1 MSIEYIDGIRLYRS
15 LIAGLRRVVSR
26 QEYLN
31 KINVFPVPDGDT
43 GTNMAFTLTSIE
55 EGIQNN
61 AYSDIKKMSMAIAD
75 SALDG
80 ARGNSGAILAQFFV
94 GFADGIKDVKK
105 INTDEFSQAI
115 SHAKN
120 YSYDALTKPREGTI
134 LSVIRSWSESLES
147 SSKKSNDFLTILSSG
162 LINAQKALEKTPQQ
176 LEVLAKA
183 GVLDAGAQGFVDMLS
198 GIQEFIEL
206 GSITETDLTI
216 IESFEKEVITT
227 TNEKYQY
234 CTECIILGENIPR
247 RLLKERLMDL
257 GDSIV
262 LAGTKIKAKVHIHS
276 DEPHKVFTLCKE
288 YGSIQ
293 GEKTDDMIKQ
303 QADAHSSHSST
314 AIIVDSGCDLPEEII
329 DNMNIHVIPVRL
341 NFGNTHYVDKVSLT
355 SDEFWKELK
364 TNPNHPQ
371 TSQPSPGDFRRQYQF
386 LSSHYESAISIH
398 LPEALSGTYQSA
410 ITAAKSLSTFSVNI
424 LDSFSGTIG
433 TGLIA
438 MRTAEAIAK
447 GKNINEVK
455 IIAKQAIE
463 NTQLYV
469 GLDNLDN
476 IVKGGRI
483 SPTVQKIANFFKINP
498 YLAFKKDGLKPVGI
512 SFGNN
517 DKANKF
523 RKFVENKIPKNK
535 KVRIGISHAQMN
547 IFVENWI
554 KSLINRFGENNV
566 ITTDIGPALGVHTG
580 PKVLCF
586 AIQIL
591 NDNLNK

>member
-1 MSIEYIDGIRLYRS
+1 MSIKYIDGIRLYRS
-15 LIAGLRRVVSR
+15 LLAGLRRVVSR

-43 GTNMAFTLTSIE
+43 GTNMAYTLTSIE
-55 EGIQNN
+55 ERIQNN

-198 GIQEFIEL
+198 GIQEFVEL

-303 QADAHSSHSST
+303 QADAHSSHSSI

-341 NFGNTHYVDKVSLT
+341 NFGNTHYVDKVSFT

-364 TNPNHPQ
+364 TNPNHPGIAHYIIHNYD
-371 TSQPSPGDFRRQYQF
+371 SPELANLALKTALNIF
-386 LSSHYESAISIH
+386 LFVTNRS
-398 LPEALSGTYQSA
+398 
-410 ITAAKSLSTFSVNI
+410 
-424 LDSFSGTIG
+424 
-433 TGLIA
+433 
-438 MRTAEAIAK
+438 
-447 GKNINEVK
+447 
-455 IIAKQAIE
+455 
-463 NTQLYV
+463 
-469 GLDNLDN
+469 
-476 IVKGGRI
+476 
-483 SPTVQKIANFFKINP
+483 SPT
-498 YLAFKKDGLKPVGI
+498 
-512 SFGNN
+512 
-517 DKANKF
+517 
-523 RKFVENKIPKNK
+523 
-535 KVRIGISHAQMN
+535 
-547 IFVENWI
+547 NWH
-554 KSLINRFGENNV
+554 L
-566 ITTDIGPALGVHTG
+566 
-580 PKVLCF
+580 
-586 AIQIL
+586 
-591 NDNLNK
+591 

>member
-198 GIQEFIEL
+198 GIQEFVEL

>member
-1 MSIEYIDGIRLYRS
+1 
-15 LIAGLRRVVSR
+15 
-26 QEYLN
+26 
-31 KINVFPVPDGDT
+31 
-43 GTNMAFTLTSIE
+43 MAYTLTSIE
-55 EGIQNN
+55 DGIQNN
-61 AYSDIKKMSMAIAD
+61 AYSDIKKMSMKIAD

-105 INTDEFSQAI
+105 LNSAEFSQAI
-115 SHAKN
+115 AHAKN

-134 LSVIRSWSESLES
+134 LSVIGGWSESLET
-147 SSKKSNDFLTILSSG
+147 SSKISNDFLSILSTG
-162 LINAQKALEKTPQQ
+162 LIAAQKALDNTPNQ

-198 GIQEFIEL
+198 GIQEFIES
-206 GSITETDLTI
+206 GSITEAELKI
-216 IESFEKEVITT
+216 IEELEEVATT
-227 TNEKYQY
+227 TNEKFRY

-247 RLLKERLMDL
+247 RLLQERLMDL
-257 GDSIV
+257 GNSIV

-276 DEPHKVFTLCKE
+276 DDPHSVFSLCKE
-288 YGSIQ
+288 YGSIK

-314 AIIVDSGCDLPEEII
+314 AIIVDSGCDLPDELI

-341 NFGNTHYVDKVSLT
+341 NFGDTHYVDKVSLT
-355 SDEFWKELK
+355 SDEFWKELEK
-364 TNPNHPQ
+364 NPMHPQ

-386 LSSHYESAISIH
+386 LSSHYESAVSIH

-410 ITAAKSLSTFSVNI
+410 LTAARSLSSFPVNI
-424 LDSFSGTIG
+424 LDSFSGSIG

-438 MRTAEAIAK
+438 MRTAEAIIE
-447 GKNINEVK
+447 GKNIDEIN

-469 GLDNLDN
+469 GLNTLDN

-483 SPTVQKIANFFKINP
+483 SPTVKKIANFFKINP
-498 YLAFKKDGLKPVGI
+498 YLAFKKEGLKPVGL
-512 SFGNN
+512 SFGNKN
-517 DKANKF
+517 KSEKF
-523 RKFVENKIPKNK
+523 RKFVENKIPQNK
-535 KVRIGISHAQMN
+535 KVRVGISHAQMN
-547 IFVENWI
+547 IFVDDWR
-554 KSLINRFGENNV
+554 KDLIRKFGDDNV
-566 ITTDIGPALGVHTG
+566 IITDVGPALGVHAG

-591 NDNLNK
+591 NDDLNK

>member
-1 MSIEYIDGIRLYRS
+1 MAIEYIDGIRLYRS
-15 LIAGLRRVVSR
+15 ITAGLRRVVSR

-43 GTNMAFTLTSIE
+43 GTNMAYTLTSIE
-55 EGIQNN
+55 DGIQNN
-61 AYSDIKKMSMAIAD
+61 AYSDIKKMSMKIAD

-105 INTDEFSQAI
+105 LNTAEFSQAI
-115 SHAKN
+115 AHAKN

-134 LSVIRSWSESLES
+134 LSVIGGWSESLKT
-147 SSKKSNDFLTILSSG
+147 SSKISNDFLSILSTG
-162 LINAQKALEKTPQQ
+162 LIAAQKALDNTPNQ

-198 GIQEFIEL
+198 GIQEFIES
-206 GSITETDLTI
+206 GSITEAELKI
-216 IESFEKEVITT
+216 IEELEEVATT
-227 TNEKYQY
+227 TNEKFRY

-247 RLLKERLMDL
+247 RLLQERLMDL
-257 GDSIV
+257 GNSIV

-276 DEPHKVFTLCKE
+276 DDPHSVFSLCKE
-288 YGSIQ
+288 YGSIK

-314 AIIVDSGCDLPEEII
+314 AIIVDSGCDLPDELI

-341 NFGNTHYVDKVSLT
+341 NFGDTHYVDKVSLT
-355 SDEFWKELK
+355 SDEFWKELEK
-364 TNPNHPQ
+364 NPMHPQ

-386 LSSHYESAISIH
+386 LSSHYESAVSIH

-410 ITAAKSLSTFSVNI
+410 LTAARSLSSFPVNI
-424 LDSFSGTIG
+424 LDSFSGSIG

-438 MRTAEAIAK
+438 MRTAEAIIE
-447 GKNINEVK
+447 GKNLDEIN

-469 GLDNLDN
+469 GLNTLDN

-483 SPTVQKIANFFKINP
+483 SPTVKKIANFFKINP
-498 YLAFKKDGLKPVGI
+498 YLAFKKEGLKPVGL
-512 SFGNN
+512 SFGNKN
-517 DKANKF
+517 KSKKF
-523 RKFVENKIPKNK
+523 RKFVENKIPQNK
-535 KVRIGISHAQMN
+535 KVRVGISHAQMN
-547 IFVENWI
+547 TFVNAWR
-554 KSLINRFGENNV
+554 KDLIRKFGDDNV
-566 ITTDIGPALGVHTG
+566 IITDVGPALGVHAG

-591 NDNLNK
+591 NDDLNK

>member
-1 MSIEYIDGIRLYRS
+1 VAIEYIDGIRLYRS
-15 LIAGLRRVVSR
+15 ITAGLRRVVSR

-43 GTNMAFTLTSIE
+43 GTNMAYTLTSIE
-55 EGIQNN
+55 DGIQNN
-61 AYSDIKKMSMAIAD
+61 AYSDIKKMSMKIAD

-105 INTDEFSQAI
+105 LNSAEFSQAI
-115 SHAKN
+115 AHAKN

-134 LSVIRSWSESLES
+134 LSVIGGWSESLET
-147 SSKKSNDFLTILSSG
+147 SSKISNDFLSILSTG
-162 LINAQKALEKTPQQ
+162 LIAAQKALDNTPNQ

-198 GIQEFIEL
+198 GIQEFIES
-206 GSITETDLTI
+206 GSITEAELKI
-216 IESFEKEVITT
+216 IEELEEVATT
-227 TNEKYQY
+227 TNEKFRY

-247 RLLKERLMDL
+247 RLLQERLMDL
-257 GDSIV
+257 GNSIV

-276 DEPHKVFTLCKE
+276 DDPHSVFSLCKE
-288 YGSIQ
+288 YGSIK

-314 AIIVDSGCDLPEEII
+314 AIIVDSGCDLPDELI

-341 NFGNTHYVDKVSLT
+341 NFGDTHYVDKVSLT
-355 SDEFWKELK
+355 SDEFWKELEK
-364 TNPNHPQ
+364 NPMHPQ

-386 LSSHYESAISIH
+386 LSSHYESAVSIH

-410 ITAAKSLSTFSVNI
+410 LTAARSLSSFPVNI
-424 LDSFSGTIG
+424 LDSFSGSIG

-438 MRTAEAIAK
+438 MRTAEAIIE
-447 GKNINEVK
+447 GKNLDEIN

-469 GLDNLDN
+469 GLNTLDN

-483 SPTVQKIANFFKINP
+483 SPTVKKIANFFKINP
-498 YLAFKKDGLKPVGI
+498 YLAFKKEGLKPVGL
-512 SFGNN
+512 SFGNKN
-517 DKANKF
+517 KSEKF
-523 RKFVENKIPKNK
+523 RKFVENKIPQNK
-535 KVRIGISHAQMN
+535 KVRVGISHAQMN
-547 IFVENWI
+547 TFVDDWR
-554 KSLINRFGENNV
+554 KDLIRKFGDDNV
-566 ITTDIGPALGVHTG
+566 IITDVGPALGVHAG

-591 NDNLNK
+591 NDDLNK

>member
-1 MSIEYIDGIRLYRS
+1 MSIKYIDGIRLYRS
-15 LIAGLRRVVSR
+15 LLAGLRRVVSR

-43 GTNMAFTLTSIE
+43 GTNMAYTLTSIE
-55 EGIQNN
+55 ERIQNN

-198 GIQEFIEL
+198 GIQEFVEL

>member
-198 GIQEFIEL
+198 GIQEFVEL

-447 GKNINEVK
+447 GKNTNEVK

-483 SPTVQKIANFFKINP
+483 SPNVQKIANFFKINP

>member
-1 MSIEYIDGIRLYRS
+1 
-15 LIAGLRRVVSR
+15 
-26 QEYLN
+26 
-31 KINVFPVPDGDT
+31 
-43 GTNMAFTLTSIE
+43 
-55 EGIQNN
+55 
-61 AYSDIKKMSMAIAD
+61 MSMAIAD

-198 GIQEFIEL
+198 GIQEFVEL

-341 NFGNTHYVDKVSLT
+341 NFGNTHYVDKVSFT

>member
-1 MSIEYIDGIRLYRS
+1 VAIEYIDGIRLYRS
-15 LIAGLRRVVSR
+15 ITAGLRRVVSR

-43 GTNMAFTLTSIE
+43 GTNMAYTLTSIE
-55 EGIQNN
+55 DGIQNN
-61 AYSDIKKMSMAIAD
+61 AYSDIKKMSMKIAD

-105 INTDEFSQAI
+105 LNTAEFSQAI
-115 SHAKN
+115 AHAKN

-134 LSVIRSWSESLES
+134 LSVIGGWSESLET
-147 SSKKSNDFLTILSSG
+147 SSKISNDFLSILSTG
-162 LINAQKALEKTPQQ
+162 LIAAQKALDNTPNQ

-198 GIQEFIEL
+198 GIQEFIES
-206 GSITETDLTI
+206 GSITEAELKI
-216 IESFEKEVITT
+216 VEELEEVAIT
-227 TNEKYQY
+227 TNEKFRY

-247 RLLKERLMDL
+247 RLLQERLMDL
-257 GDSIV
+257 GNSIV

-276 DEPHKVFTLCKE
+276 DDPHSVFSLCKE
-288 YGSIQ
+288 YGSIK

-314 AIIVDSGCDLPEEII
+314 AIIVDSGCDLPDELI

-341 NFGNTHYVDKVSLT
+341 NFGDTHYVDKVSLT
-355 SDEFWKELK
+355 SDEFWKELEK
-364 TNPNHPQ
+364 NPMHPQ

-386 LSSHYESAISIH
+386 LSSHYESAVSIH

-410 ITAAKSLSTFSVNI
+410 LTAARSLSSFPVNI
-424 LDSFSGTIG
+424 LDSFSGSIG

-438 MRTAEAIAK
+438 MRTAEAIIE
-447 GKNINEVK
+447 GKNLDEIN

-469 GLDNLDN
+469 GLNTLDN

-483 SPTVQKIANFFKINP
+483 SPTVKKIANFFKINP
-498 YLAFKKDGLKPVGI
+498 YLAFKKEGLKPVGL
-512 SFGNN
+512 SFGNKN
-517 DKANKF
+517 KSEKF
-523 RKFVENKIPKNK
+523 RKFVENKIPRNK
-535 KVRIGISHAQMN
+535 KVRVGISHAQMN
-547 IFVENWI
+547 TFVDDWR
-554 KSLINRFGENNV
+554 KDLIRKFGDDNV
-566 ITTDIGPALGVHTG
+566 IITDVGPALGVHAG

-591 NDNLNK
+591 NDDLNK

>member
-43 GTNMAFTLTSIE
+43 GTNMAYTLTSIE
-55 EGIQNN
+55 ERIQNN

-198 GIQEFIEL
+198 GIQEFVEL

-247 RLLKERLMDL
+247 RLLKERLMEL

-303 QADAHSSHSST
+303 QVDAHSSHSSI

-447 GKNINEVK
+447 GKNTNEVK

>member
-1 MSIEYIDGIRLYRS
+1 MAIEYIDGIRLYRS
-15 LIAGLRRVVSR
+15 ITAGLRRVVSR

-43 GTNMAFTLTSIE
+43 GTNMAYTLTSIE
-55 EGIQNN
+55 DGIQNN
-61 AYSDIKKMSMAIAD
+61 AYSDIKKMSMKIAD

-105 INTDEFSQAI
+105 LNTAEFSQAI
-115 SHAKN
+115 AHAKN

-134 LSVIRSWSESLES
+134 LSVIGGWSESLET
-147 SSKKSNDFLTILSSG
+147 SSKISNDFLSILSTG
-162 LINAQKALEKTPQQ
+162 LIAAQKALDNTPNQ

-198 GIQEFIEL
+198 GIQEFIES
-206 GSITETDLTI
+206 GSITEAELKI
-216 IESFEKEVITT
+216 IEELEEVPTT
-227 TNEKYQY
+227 TNEKFRY

-247 RLLKERLMDL
+247 RLLQERLMDL
-257 GDSIV
+257 GNSIV

-276 DEPHKVFTLCKE
+276 DDPHSVFSLCKE
-288 YGSIQ
+288 YGSIK

-314 AIIVDSGCDLPEEII
+314 AIIVDSGCDLPDELI

-341 NFGNTHYVDKVSLT
+341 NFGDIHYVDKVSLT
-355 SDEFWKELK
+355 SDEFWKELEK
-364 TNPNHPQ
+364 NPMHPQ

-386 LSSHYESAISIH
+386 LSSHYESAVSIH

-410 ITAAKSLSTFSVNI
+410 LTAARSLSSFPVNI
-424 LDSFSGTIG
+424 LDSFSGSIG

-438 MRTAEAIAK
+438 MRTAEAIIE
-447 GKNINEVK
+447 GKNLDEIN

-469 GLDNLDN
+469 GLNTLDN

-483 SPTVQKIANFFKINP
+483 SPTVKKIANFFKINP
-498 YLAFKKDGLKPVGI
+498 YLAFKKEGLKPVGL
-512 SFGNN
+512 SFGNKN
-517 DKANKF
+517 KSKKF
-523 RKFVENKIPKNK
+523 RKFVENKIPQNK
-535 KVRIGISHAQMN
+535 KVRVGISHAQMN
-547 IFVENWI
+547 TFVDDWR
-554 KSLINRFGENNV
+554 KDLIRKFGDDNV
-566 ITTDIGPALGVHTG
+566 IITDVGPALGVHAG

-591 NDNLNK
+591 NDDLNK

>member
-1 MSIEYIDGIRLYRS
+1 MAIEYIDGIRLYRS
-15 LIAGLRRVVSR
+15 ITAGLRRVVSR

-43 GTNMAFTLTSIE
+43 GTNMAYTLTSIE
-55 EGIQNN
+55 DGIQNN
-61 AYSDIKKMSMAIAD
+61 AYSDIKKMSMKIAD

-105 INTDEFSQAI
+105 LNSAEFSQAI
-115 SHAKN
+115 AHAKN

-134 LSVIRSWSESLES
+134 LSVIGGWSESLKT
-147 SSKKSNDFLTILSSG
+147 SSKISNDFLSILSTG
-162 LINAQKALEKTPQQ
+162 LIAAQKALDNTPNQ

-198 GIQEFIEL
+198 GIQEFIES
-206 GSITETDLTI
+206 GSITEAELKI
-216 IESFEKEVITT
+216 VEELEEVAIT
-227 TNEKYQY
+227 TNEKFRY

-247 RLLKERLMDL
+247 RLLQERLMDL
-257 GDSIV
+257 GNSIV

-276 DEPHKVFTLCKE
+276 DDPHSVFSLCKE
-288 YGSIQ
+288 YGSIK

-314 AIIVDSGCDLPEEII
+314 AIIVDSGCDLPDELI

-341 NFGNTHYVDKVSLT
+341 NFGDTHYVDKVSLT
-355 SDEFWKELK
+355 SDEFWKELEK
-364 TNPNHPQ
+364 NPMHPQ

-386 LSSHYESAISIH
+386 LSSHYESAVSIH

-410 ITAAKSLSTFSVNI
+410 LTAARSLSSFPVNI
-424 LDSFSGTIG
+424 LDSFSGSIG

-438 MRTAEAIAK
+438 MRTAEAIIE
-447 GKNINEVK
+447 GKNIDEIN

-469 GLDNLDN
+469 GLNTLDN

-483 SPTVQKIANFFKINP
+483 SPTVKKIANFFKINP
-498 YLAFKKDGLKPVGI
+498 YLAFKKEGLKPVGL
-512 SFGNN
+512 SFGNKN
-517 DKANKF
+517 KSKKF
-523 RKFVENKIPKNK
+523 RKFVENKIPQNK
-535 KVRIGISHAQMN
+535 KVRVGISHAQMN
-547 IFVENWI
+547 TFVDDWR
-554 KSLINRFGENNV
+554 KDLIRKFGDDNV
-566 ITTDIGPALGVHTG
+566 IITDVGPALGVHAG

-591 NDNLNK
+591 NDDLNK

>member
-1 MSIEYIDGIRLYRS
+1 MSIKYIDGIRLYRS

-198 GIQEFIEL
+198 GIQEFVEL

-341 NFGNTHYVDKVSLT
+341 NFGNTHYVDKVSFT

>member
-198 GIQEFIEL
+198 GIQEFVEL

-329 DNMNIHVIPVRL
+329 DTMNIHVIPVRL

-410 ITAAKSLSTFSVNI
+410 ITAEKSLSTFSVNI

-447 GKNINEVK
+447 GKNTNEVK

>member
-1 MSIEYIDGIRLYRS
+1 VAIEYIDGIRLYRS
-15 LIAGLRRVVSR
+15 ITAGLRRVVSR

-43 GTNMAFTLTSIE
+43 GTNMAYTLTSIE
-55 EGIQNN
+55 DGIQNN
-61 AYSDIKKMSMAIAD
+61 AYSDIKKMSMKIAD

-105 INTDEFSQAI
+105 LNTAEFSQAI
-115 SHAKN
+115 AHAKN

-134 LSVIRSWSESLES
+134 LSVIGGWSESLET
-147 SSKKSNDFLTILSSG
+147 SSKISNDFLSILSTG
-162 LINAQKALEKTPQQ
+162 LIAAQKALDNTPNQ

-198 GIQEFIEL
+198 GIQEFIES
-206 GSITETDLTI
+206 GSITEAELKI
-216 IESFEKEVITT
+216 IEELEEVATT
-227 TNEKYQY
+227 TNEKFRY

-247 RLLKERLMDL
+247 RLLQERLMDL
-257 GDSIV
+257 GNSIV

-276 DEPHKVFTLCKE
+276 DDPHSVFSLCKE
-288 YGSIQ
+288 YGSIK

-314 AIIVDSGCDLPEEII
+314 AIIVDSGCDLPDELI

-341 NFGNTHYVDKVSLT
+341 NFGDIHYVDKVSLT
-355 SDEFWKELK
+355 SDEFWKELEK
-364 TNPNHPQ
+364 NPTHPQ

-386 LSSHYESAISIH
+386 LSSHYESAVSIH

-410 ITAAKSLSTFSVNI
+410 LTAARSLSSFPVNI
-424 LDSFSGTIG
+424 LDSFSGSIG

-438 MRTAEAIAK
+438 MRTAEAIIE
-447 GKNINEVK
+447 GKNLDEIN

-469 GLDNLDN
+469 GLNTLDN

-483 SPTVQKIANFFKINP
+483 SPTVKKIANFFKINP
-498 YLAFKKDGLKPVGI
+498 YLAFKKEGLKPVGL
-512 SFGNN
+512 SFGNKN
-517 DKANKF
+517 KSKKF
-523 RKFVENKIPKNK
+523 RKFVENKIPQNK
-535 KVRIGISHAQMN
+535 KVRVGISHAQMN
-547 IFVENWI
+547 TFVDDWR
-554 KSLINRFGENNV
+554 KDLIRKFGDDNV
-566 ITTDIGPALGVHTG
+566 IITDVGPALGVHAG

-591 NDNLNK
+591 NDDLNK

>member
-1 MSIEYIDGIRLYRS
+1 MAIEYIDGIRLYRS
-15 LIAGLRRVVSR
+15 ITAGLRRVVSR

-43 GTNMAFTLTSIE
+43 GTNMAYTLTSIE
-55 EGIQNN
+55 DGIQNN
-61 AYSDIKKMSMAIAD
+61 AYSDIKKMSMKIAD

-105 INTDEFSQAI
+105 LNTAEFSQAI
-115 SHAKN
+115 AHAKN

-134 LSVIRSWSESLES
+134 LSVIGGWSESLKT
-147 SSKKSNDFLTILSSG
+147 SSKISNDFLSILSTG
-162 LINAQKALEKTPQQ
+162 LIAAQKALDNTPNQ

-198 GIQEFIEL
+198 GIQEFIES
-206 GSITETDLTI
+206 GSITEAELKI
-216 IESFEKEVITT
+216 IEELEEVATT
-227 TNEKYQY
+227 TNEKFRY

-247 RLLKERLMDL
+247 RLLQERLMDL
-257 GDSIV
+257 GNSIV

-276 DEPHKVFTLCKE
+276 DDPHSVFSLCKE
-288 YGSIQ
+288 YGSIK

-314 AIIVDSGCDLPEEII
+314 AIIVDSGCDLPDELI

-341 NFGNTHYVDKVSLT
+341 NFGDTHYVDKVSLT
-355 SDEFWKELK
+355 SDEFWKELEK
-364 TNPNHPQ
+364 NPMHPQ

-386 LSSHYESAISIH
+386 LSSHYESAVSIH

-410 ITAAKSLSTFSVNI
+410 LTAARSLSSFPVNI
-424 LDSFSGTIG
+424 LDSFSGSIG

-438 MRTAEAIAK
+438 MRTAEAIIE
-447 GKNINEVK
+447 GKNLDEIN

-469 GLDNLDN
+469 GLNTLDN

-483 SPTVQKIANFFKINP
+483 SPTVKKIANFFKINP
-498 YLAFKKDGLKPVGI
+498 YLAFKKEGLKPVGL
-512 SFGNN
+512 SFGNKN
-517 DKANKF
+517 KSEKF
-523 RKFVENKIPKNK
+523 RKFVENKIPQNK
-535 KVRIGISHAQMN
+535 KVRVGISHAQMN
-547 IFVENWI
+547 TFVDDWR
-554 KSLINRFGENNV
+554 KDLIRKFGDDNV
-566 ITTDIGPALGVHTG
+566 IITDVGPALGVHAG

-591 NDNLNK
+591 NDDLNK

>member
-15 LIAGLRRVVSR
+15 LLAGLRRVVSR

-329 DNMNIHVIPVRL
+329 DTMNIHVIPVRL

-447 GKNINEVK
+447 GKNTNEVK

>member
-1 MSIEYIDGIRLYRS
+1 MSIKYIDGIRLYRS
-15 LIAGLRRVVSR
+15 LLAGLRRVVSR

-43 GTNMAFTLTSIE
+43 GTNMAYTLTSIE
-55 EGIQNN
+55 ERIQNN

-198 GIQEFIEL
+198 GIQEFVEL

-247 RLLKERLMDL
+247 RLLKERLMEL

-303 QADAHSSHSST
+303 QVDAHSSHSSI

-341 NFGNTHYVDKVSLT
+341 NFGNTHYVDKVSFT

-410 ITAAKSLSTFSVNI
+410 ITAEKSLSTFSVNI

-447 GKNINEVK
+447 GKNTNEVK

-483 SPTVQKIANFFKINP
+483 SPTVKKIANFFKINP

>member
-1 MSIEYIDGIRLYRS
+1 MAIEYIDGIRLYRS
-15 LIAGLRRVVSR
+15 ITAGLRRVVSR

-43 GTNMAFTLTSIE
+43 GTNMAYTLTSIE
-55 EGIQNN
+55 DGIQNN
-61 AYSDIKKMSMAIAD
+61 AYSDIKKMSMKIAD

-105 INTDEFSQAI
+105 LNSAEFSQAI
-115 SHAKN
+115 AHAKN

-134 LSVIRSWSESLES
+134 LSVIGGWSESLET
-147 SSKKSNDFLTILSSG
+147 SSKISNDFLSILSTG
-162 LINAQKALEKTPQQ
+162 LIAAQKALDNTPNQ

-198 GIQEFIEL
+198 GIQEFIES
-206 GSITETDLTI
+206 GSITEAELKI
-216 IESFEKEVITT
+216 VEELEEVAIT
-227 TNEKYQY
+227 TNEKFRY

-247 RLLKERLMDL
+247 RLLQERLMDL
-257 GDSIV
+257 GNSIV

-276 DEPHKVFTLCKE
+276 DNPHSVFSLCKE
-288 YGSIQ
+288 YGSVK

-314 AIIVDSGCDLPEEII
+314 AIIVDSGCDLPDELI

-341 NFGNTHYVDKVSLT
+341 NFGDTHYVDKVSLT
-355 SDEFWKELK
+355 SDEFWKELEK
-364 TNPNHPQ
+364 NPMHPQ

-386 LSSHYESAISIH
+386 LSSHYESAVSIH

-410 ITAAKSLSTFSVNI
+410 LTAARSLSSFPVNI
-424 LDSFSGTIG
+424 LDSFSGSIG

-438 MRTAEAIAK
+438 MRTAEAIIE
-447 GKNINEVK
+447 GKNLDEIN

-469 GLDNLDN
+469 GLNTLDN

-483 SPTVQKIANFFKINP
+483 SPTVKKIANFFKINP
-498 YLAFKKDGLKPVGI
+498 YLAFKKEGLKPVGL
-512 SFGNN
+512 SFGNKN
-517 DKANKF
+517 KSKKF
-523 RKFVENKIPKNK
+523 RKFVENKIPQNK
-535 KVRIGISHAQMN
+535 KVRVGISHAQMN
-547 IFVENWI
+547 TFVDDWR
-554 KSLINRFGENNV
+554 KDLIRKFGDDNV
-566 ITTDIGPALGVHTG
+566 IITDVGPALGVHAG

-591 NDNLNK
+591 NDDLNK

>member
-1 MSIEYIDGIRLYRS
+1 MAIEYIDGIRLYRS
-15 LIAGLRRVVSR
+15 ITAGLRRVVSR

-43 GTNMAFTLTSIE
+43 GTNMAYTLTSIE
-55 EGIQNN
+55 DGIQNN
-61 AYSDIKKMSMAIAD
+61 AYSDIKKMSMKIAD

-105 INTDEFSQAI
+105 LNSAEFSQAI
-115 SHAKN
+115 AHAKN

-134 LSVIRSWSESLES
+134 LSVIGGWSESLKT
-147 SSKKSNDFLTILSSG
+147 SSKISNDFLSILSTG
-162 LINAQKALEKTPQQ
+162 LIAAQKALDNTPNQ

-198 GIQEFIEL
+198 GIQEFIES
-206 GSITETDLTI
+206 GSITEAELKI
-216 IESFEKEVITT
+216 IEELEEVATT
-227 TNEKYQY
+227 TNEKFRY

-247 RLLKERLMDL
+247 RLLQERLMDL
-257 GDSIV
+257 GNSIV

-276 DEPHKVFTLCKE
+276 DDPHSVFSLCKE
-288 YGSIQ
+288 YGSIK

-314 AIIVDSGCDLPEEII
+314 AIIVDSGCDLPDELI

-341 NFGNTHYVDKVSLT
+341 NFGDTHYVDKVSLT
-355 SDEFWKELK
+355 SDEFWKELEK
-364 TNPNHPQ
+364 NPMHPQ

-386 LSSHYESAISIH
+386 LSSHYESAVSIH

-410 ITAAKSLSTFSVNI
+410 LTAARSLSSFPVNI
-424 LDSFSGTIG
+424 LDSFSGSIG

-438 MRTAEAIAK
+438 MRTAEAIIE
-447 GKNINEVK
+447 GKNIDEIN

-469 GLDNLDN
+469 GLNTLDN

-483 SPTVQKIANFFKINP
+483 SPTVKKIANFFKINP
-498 YLAFKKDGLKPVGI
+498 YLAFKKEGLKPVGL
-512 SFGNN
+512 SFGNKN
-517 DKANKF
+517 KSEKF
-523 RKFVENKIPKNK
+523 RKFVENKIPRNK
-535 KVRIGISHAQMN
+535 KVRVGISHAQMN
-547 IFVENWI
+547 TFVDDWR
-554 KSLINRFGENNV
+554 KDLIRKFGDDNV
-566 ITTDIGPALGVHTG
+566 IITDVGPALGVHAG

-591 NDNLNK
+591 NDDLNK

>member
-1 MSIEYIDGIRLYRS
+1 MSIKYIDGIRLYRS
-15 LIAGLRRVVSR
+15 LLAGLRRVVSR

-43 GTNMAFTLTSIE
+43 GTNMAYTLTSIE
-55 EGIQNN
+55 ERIQNN

-198 GIQEFIEL
+198 GIQEFVEL

-329 DNMNIHVIPVRL
+329 DTMNIHVIPVRL
-341 NFGNTHYVDKVSLT
+341 NFGNTHYVDKVSFT

>member
-1 MSIEYIDGIRLYRS
+1 
-15 LIAGLRRVVSR
+15 
-26 QEYLN
+26 
-31 KINVFPVPDGDT
+31 
-43 GTNMAFTLTSIE
+43 
-55 EGIQNN
+55 
-61 AYSDIKKMSMAIAD
+61 
-75 SALDG
+75 
-80 ARGNSGAILAQFFV
+80 
-94 GFADGIKDVKK
+94 
-105 INTDEFSQAI
+105 
-115 SHAKN
+115 
-120 YSYDALTKPREGTI
+120 
-134 LSVIRSWSESLES
+134 
-147 SSKKSNDFLTILSSG
+147 
-162 LINAQKALEKTPQQ
+162 
-176 LEVLAKA
+176 
-183 GVLDAGAQGFVDMLS
+183 
-198 GIQEFIEL
+198 
-206 GSITETDLTI
+206 
-216 IESFEKEVITT
+216 
-227 TNEKYQY
+227 
-234 CTECIILGENIPR
+234 
-247 RLLKERLMDL
+247 
-257 GDSIV
+257 
-262 LAGTKIKAKVHIHS
+262 
-276 DEPHKVFTLCKE
+276 
-288 YGSIQ
+288 
-293 GEKTDDMIKQ
+293 
-303 QADAHSSHSST
+303 
-314 AIIVDSGCDLPEEII
+314 
-329 DNMNIHVIPVRL
+329 
-341 NFGNTHYVDKVSLT
+341 
-355 SDEFWKELK
+355 
-364 TNPNHPQ
+364 
-371 TSQPSPGDFRRQYQF
+371 
-386 LSSHYESAISIH
+386 
-398 LPEALSGTYQSA
+398 
-410 ITAAKSLSTFSVNI
+410 
-424 LDSFSGTIG
+424 
-433 TGLIA
+433 

>member
-15 LIAGLRRVVSR
+15 LLAGLRRVVSR

-198 GIQEFIEL
+198 GIQEFVEL

-386 LSSHYESAISIH
+386 LSSHYESVISIH

-447 GKNINEVK
+447 GKNTNEVK

>member
-1 MSIEYIDGIRLYRS
+1 MAIEYIDGIRLYRS
-15 LIAGLRRVVSR
+15 ITAGLRRVVSR

-43 GTNMAFTLTSIE
+43 GTNMAYTLTSIE
-55 EGIQNN
+55 DGIQNN
-61 AYSDIKKMSMAIAD
+61 AYSDIKKMSMKIAD

-105 INTDEFSQAI
+105 LNTAEFSQAI
-115 SHAKN
+115 AHAKN

-134 LSVIRSWSESLES
+134 LSVIGGWSESLET
-147 SSKKSNDFLTILSSG
+147 SSKISNDFLSILSTG
-162 LINAQKALEKTPQQ
+162 LIAAQKALDNTPNQ

-198 GIQEFIEL
+198 GIQEFIES
-206 GSITETDLTI
+206 GSITEAELKI
-216 IESFEKEVITT
+216 IEELEEVATT
-227 TNEKYQY
+227 TNEKFRY

-247 RLLKERLMDL
+247 RLLQERLMDL
-257 GDSIV
+257 GNSIV

-276 DEPHKVFTLCKE
+276 DDPHSVFSLCKE
-288 YGSIQ
+288 YGSIK

-314 AIIVDSGCDLPEEII
+314 AIIVDSGCDLPDELI

-341 NFGNTHYVDKVSLT
+341 NFGDTHYVDKVSLT
-355 SDEFWKELK
+355 SDEFWKELEK
-364 TNPNHPQ
+364 NPMHPQ

-386 LSSHYESAISIH
+386 LSSHYESAVSIH

-410 ITAAKSLSTFSVNI
+410 LTAARSLSSFPVNI
-424 LDSFSGTIG
+424 LDSFSGSIG

-438 MRTAEAIAK
+438 MRTAEAIIE
-447 GKNINEVK
+447 GKNIDEIN

-469 GLDNLDN
+469 GLNTLDN

-483 SPTVQKIANFFKINP
+483 SPTVKKIANFFKINP
-498 YLAFKKDGLKPVGI
+498 YLAFKKEGLKPVGL
-512 SFGNN
+512 SFGNKN
-517 DKANKF
+517 KSKKF
-523 RKFVENKIPKNK
+523 RKFVENKIPQNK
-535 KVRIGISHAQMN
+535 KVRVGISHAQMN
-547 IFVENWI
+547 TFVDDWR
-554 KSLINRFGENNV
+554 KDLIRKFGDDNV
-566 ITTDIGPALGVHTG
+566 IITDVGPALGVHAG

-591 NDNLNK
+591 NDDLNK

>member
-43 GTNMAFTLTSIE
+43 GTNMAYTLTSIE
-55 EGIQNN
+55 ERIQNN

-198 GIQEFIEL
+198 GIQEFVEL

-386 LSSHYESAISIH
+386 LSSHYESVISIH

-410 ITAAKSLSTFSVNI
+410 ITAEKSLSTFSVNI

-447 GKNINEVK
+447 GKNTNEVK

>member
-1 MSIEYIDGIRLYRS
+1 MAIEYIDGIRLYRS
-15 LIAGLRRVVSR
+15 ITAGLRRVVSR

-43 GTNMAFTLTSIE
+43 GTNMAYTLTSIE
-55 EGIQNN
+55 DGIQNN
-61 AYSDIKKMSMAIAD
+61 AYSDIKKMSMKIAD

-105 INTDEFSQAI
+105 LNSAEFSQAI
-115 SHAKN
+115 AHAKN

-134 LSVIRSWSESLES
+134 LSVIGGWSESLET
-147 SSKKSNDFLTILSSG
+147 SSKISNDFLSILSTG
-162 LINAQKALEKTPQQ
+162 LIAAQKALDNTPNQ

-198 GIQEFIEL
+198 GIQEFIES
-206 GSITETDLTI
+206 GSITEAELKI
-216 IESFEKEVITT
+216 IEELEEVAIT
-227 TNEKYQY
+227 TNEKFRY

-247 RLLKERLMDL
+247 RLLQERLMDL
-257 GDSIV
+257 GNSIV

-276 DEPHKVFTLCKE
+276 DDPHSVFSLCKE
-288 YGSIQ
+288 YGSIK

-314 AIIVDSGCDLPEEII
+314 AIIVDSGCDLPDELI

-341 NFGNTHYVDKVSLT
+341 NFGDTHYVDKVSLT
-355 SDEFWKELK
+355 SDEFWKELEK
-364 TNPNHPQ
+364 NPMHPQ

-386 LSSHYESAISIH
+386 LSSHYESAVSIH

-410 ITAAKSLSTFSVNI
+410 LTAARSLSSFPVNI
-424 LDSFSGTIG
+424 LDSFSGSIG

-438 MRTAEAIAK
+438 MRTAEAIIE
-447 GKNINEVK
+447 GKNIDEIN

-469 GLDNLDN
+469 GLNTLDN

-483 SPTVQKIANFFKINP
+483 SPTVKKIANFFKINP
-498 YLAFKKDGLKPVGI
+498 YLAFKKEGLKPVGL
-512 SFGNN
+512 SFGNKN
-517 DKANKF
+517 KSEKF
-523 RKFVENKIPKNK
+523 RKFVENKIPQNK
-535 KVRIGISHAQMN
+535 KVRVGISHAQMN
-547 IFVENWI
+547 TFVDDWR
-554 KSLINRFGENNV
+554 KDLIRKFGDDNV
-566 ITTDIGPALGVHTG
+566 IITDVGPALGVHAG

-591 NDNLNK
+591 NDDLNK

>member
-1 MSIEYIDGIRLYRS
+1 MAIEYIDGIRLYRS
-15 LIAGLRRVVSR
+15 ITAGLRRVVSR

-43 GTNMAFTLTSIE
+43 GTNMAYTLTSIE

-94 GFADGIKDVKK
+94 GFADGIKDIEKLNA
-105 INTDEFSQAI
+105 IEFSEAI
-115 SHAKN
+115 SHAKD

-134 LSVIRSWSESLES
+134 LSVIRVWSDSLES
-147 SSKKSNDFLTILSSG
+147 SSKNSNDFLKILSSG
-162 LINAQKALEKTPQQ
+162 LIDAQKALEDTPKQ

-198 GIQEFIEL
+198 GIQEFIES
-206 GSITETDLTI
+206 GSITETELTV
-216 IESFEKEVITT
+216 IESIEEVTT
-227 TNEKYQY
+227 STNEKYQY
-234 CTECIILGENIPR
+234 CTECIILGEDIPR
-247 RLLKERLMDL
+247 RLLQERLMDL

-262 LAGTKIKAKVHIHS
+262 LAGTKVKAKVHIHS
-276 DEPHKVFTLCKE
+276 DDPHKVFTLCKE
-288 YGSIQ
+288 YGSIH

-303 QADAHSSHSST
+303 QSDAHSAHSST
-314 AIIVDSGCDLPEEII
+314 AIIVDSGCDLPEEVI

-355 SDEFWKELK
+355 SDEFWSELK
-364 TNPNHPQ
+364 INPNHPQ

-410 ITAAKSLSTFSVNI
+410 ITAAKSLSTFPINI
-424 LDSFSGTIG
+424 LDSYSGTIG

-438 MRTAEAIAK
+438 MRTAEAINE
-447 GKNINEVK
+447 GKSLDEVK
-455 IIAKQAIE
+455 VISKQAIE

-469 GLDNLDN
+469 GLNTLDN

-483 SPTVQKIANFFKINP
+483 SPTVKKIANFFKINP
-498 YLAFKKDGLKPVGI
+498 YLAFKKEGLKPVGL

-535 KVRIGISHAQMN
+535 NVRIGISHAQMEL
-547 IFVENWI
+547 FVENWT
-554 KSLINRFGENNV
+554 KDLVDKFGENNV
-566 ITTDIGPALGVHTG
+566 IVTDVGPALGVHAG

-586 AIQIL
+586 AIQTL
-591 NDNLNK
+591 NDNLDNE

>member
-1 MSIEYIDGIRLYRS
+1 MAIEYIDGIRLYRS
-15 LIAGLRRVVSR
+15 ITAGLRRVVSR

-43 GTNMAFTLTSIE
+43 GTNMAYTLTSIE
-55 EGIQNN
+55 DGIQNN
-61 AYSDIKKMSMAIAD
+61 AYSDIKKMSMKIAD

-105 INTDEFSQAI
+105 LNSAEFSQAI
-115 SHAKN
+115 AHAKN

-134 LSVIRSWSESLES
+134 LSVIGGWSESLET
-147 SSKKSNDFLTILSSG
+147 SSKISNDFLSILSTG
-162 LINAQKALEKTPQQ
+162 LIAAQKALDNTPNQ

-198 GIQEFIEL
+198 GIQEFIES
-206 GSITETDLTI
+206 GSITEAELKI
-216 IESFEKEVITT
+216 VEELEEVAIT
-227 TNEKYQY
+227 TNEKFRY

-247 RLLKERLMDL
+247 RLLQERLMDL
-257 GDSIV
+257 GNSIV

-276 DEPHKVFTLCKE
+276 DNPHSVFSLCKE
-288 YGSIQ
+288 YGSVK

-314 AIIVDSGCDLPEEII
+314 TIIVDSGCDLPDELI

-341 NFGNTHYVDKVSLT
+341 NFGDIHYVDKVSLT
-355 SDEFWKELK
+355 SDEFWKELEK
-364 TNPNHPQ
+364 NPMHPQ

-386 LSSHYESAISIH
+386 LSSHYESAVSIH

-410 ITAAKSLSTFSVNI
+410 LTAARSLSSFPVNI
-424 LDSFSGTIG
+424 LDSFSGSIG

-438 MRTAEAIAK
+438 MRTAEAIIE
-447 GKNINEVK
+447 GKNLDEIN

-469 GLDNLDN
+469 GLNTLDN

-483 SPTVQKIANFFKINP
+483 SPTVKKIANFFKINP
-498 YLAFKKDGLKPVGI
+498 YLAFKKEGLKPVGL
-512 SFGNN
+512 SFGNKN
-517 DKANKF
+517 KSKKF
-523 RKFVENKIPKNK
+523 RKFVENKIPQNK
-535 KVRIGISHAQMN
+535 KVRVGISHAQMN
-547 IFVENWI
+547 TFVDDWR
-554 KSLINRFGENNV
+554 KDLIRKFGDDNV
-566 ITTDIGPALGVHTG
+566 IITDVGPALGVHAG

-591 NDNLNK
+591 NDDLNK

>member
-1 MSIEYIDGIRLYRS
+1 MAIEYIDGIRLYRS
-15 LIAGLRRVVSR
+15 ITAGLRRVVSR

-43 GTNMAFTLTSIE
+43 GTNMAYTLTSIE
-55 EGIQNN
+55 DGIQNN
-61 AYSDIKKMSMAIAD
+61 AYSDIKKMSMKIAD

-105 INTDEFSQAI
+105 LNTAEFSQAI
-115 SHAKN
+115 AHAKN

-134 LSVIRSWSESLES
+134 LSVIGGWSESLET
-147 SSKKSNDFLTILSSG
+147 SSKISNDFLSILSTG
-162 LINAQKALEKTPQQ
+162 LIAAQKALDNTPNQ

-198 GIQEFIEL
+198 GIQEFIES
-206 GSITETDLTI
+206 GSITEAELKI
-216 IESFEKEVITT
+216 VEELEEVAIT
-227 TNEKYQY
+227 TNEKFRY

-247 RLLKERLMDL
+247 RLLQERLMDL
-257 GDSIV
+257 GNSIV

-276 DEPHKVFTLCKE
+276 DDPHSVFSLCKE
-288 YGSIQ
+288 YGSIK

-314 AIIVDSGCDLPEEII
+314 AIIVDSGCDLPDELI

-341 NFGNTHYVDKVSLT
+341 NFGDTHYVDKVSLT
-355 SDEFWKELK
+355 SDEFWKELEK
-364 TNPNHPQ
+364 NPMHPQ

-386 LSSHYESAISIH
+386 LSSHYESAVSIH

-410 ITAAKSLSTFSVNI
+410 LTAARSLSSFPVNI
-424 LDSFSGTIG
+424 LDSFSGSIG

-438 MRTAEAIAK
+438 MRTAEAIIE
-447 GKNINEVK
+447 GKNIDEIN

-469 GLDNLDN
+469 GLNTLDN

-483 SPTVQKIANFFKINP
+483 SPTVKKIANFFKINP
-498 YLAFKKDGLKPVGI
+498 YLAFKKEGLKPVGL
-512 SFGNN
+512 SFGNKN
-517 DKANKF
+517 KSKKF
-523 RKFVENKIPKNK
+523 RKFVENKIPQNK
-535 KVRIGISHAQMN
+535 KVRVGISHAQMN
-547 IFVENWI
+547 TFVDDWR
-554 KSLINRFGENNV
+554 KDLIRKFGDDNV
-566 ITTDIGPALGVHTG
+566 IITDVGPALGVHAG

-591 NDNLNK
+591 NDDLNK

>member
-1 MSIEYIDGIRLYRS
+1 MSIKYIDGIRLYRS
-15 LIAGLRRVVSR
+15 LLAGLRRVVSR

-43 GTNMAFTLTSIE
+43 GTNMAYTLTSIE
-55 EGIQNN
+55 ERIQNN

-134 LSVIRSWSESLES
+134 LSVIRSWSESLEI

-198 GIQEFIEL
+198 GIQEFVEL

-303 QADAHSSHSST
+303 QVDAHSSHSSI

-447 GKNINEVK
+447 GKNTNEVK